1 MNFWVMM
8 KKQHSRNAFSLS
20 ELLAA
25 VVIISVVS
33 IATISTITPLRA
45 RAHIA
50 ANERKLADL
59 NSLAKAYRTAH
70 EKFPPNGVV
79 SMIEVGLYPGAIPVE
94 PSELATT
101 LKDFKYDS
109 KKGEF
114 SLR

>member
-1 MNFWVMM
+1 MM
-8 KKQHSRNAFSLS
+8 IKQQPRNAFSLS

-59 NSLAKAYRTAH
+59 NSLSKAYHAAH
-70 EKFPPNGVV
+70 QKFPPNGIV
-79 SMIEVGLYPGAIPVE
+79 SMIEVGLYPGAIPVD

-101 LKDFKYDS
+101 LRDFRYEAT
-109 KKGEF
+109 KGEF